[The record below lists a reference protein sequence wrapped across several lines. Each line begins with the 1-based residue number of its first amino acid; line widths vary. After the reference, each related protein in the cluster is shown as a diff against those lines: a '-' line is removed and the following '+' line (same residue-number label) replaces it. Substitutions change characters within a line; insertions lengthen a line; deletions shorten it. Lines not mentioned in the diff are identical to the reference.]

1 VDEPTN
7 PLALAIVSGA
17 TWVAREYA
25 SNIAKLSELMIE
37 AVEHRGF
44 SLLDI
49 LQPCETFNKSLTH
62 LYYQENTYQ
71 LGEDPPSAKAT
82 GGKYNPGDKIEA
94 LKKAWEWPASAESFG
109 EARGEKKI
117 ALGVIYKEEKLS
129 FEEKMVAI
137 REKALVELPV
147 GKRDVAEEMGKLR

>member
-1 VDEPTN
+1 V
-7 PLALAIVSGA
+7 
-17 TWVAREYA
+17 R
-25 SNIAKLSELMIE
+25 
-37 AVEHRGF
+37 
-44 SLLDI
+44 
-49 LQPCETFNKSLTH
+49 
-62 LYYQENTYQ
+62 
-71 LGEDPPSAKAT
+71 
-82 GGKYNPGDKIEA
+82 YNPGDKIEA